1 MDTTESDA
9 AAPPANDDYT
19 DELDDLFVNQESFSG
34 GFSGSL
40 VDHHL
45 PCTASNDTRCQ
56 IVASIPKWNKILSW
70 IELELCELPGEGRRL
85 GLVHVRNICHV
96 WPEENQIRQAAAML
110 YWLLETHRCVESVQ
124 IPQYNG
130 DPVMTY
136 WCSVVICC
144 TLSGNDSVK
153 SLTFVDPL
161 PCKRERIRAVLL
173 SMKRLEEL
181 NYAVFSPDDVFPEM
195 VSELLRTSETLTVLG
210 FTAPIVKKEQN
221 GLLLKAL

>member
-130 DPVMTY
+130 DPAL
-136 WCSVVICC
+136 CC
-144 TLSGNDSVK
+144 RFRPSTPAPSHRGRALQSTLHLRSRRHGR
-153 SLTFVDPL
+153 
-161 PCKRERIRAVLL
+161 RESAISKHRRHARVHATG
-173 SMKRLEEL
+173 RCRQDTC
-181 NYAVFSPDDVFPEM
+181 N
-195 VSELLRTSETLTVLG
+195 VSAT
-210 FTAPIVKKEQN
+210 
-221 GLLLKAL
+221 